1 VSVVEVSVFEEFCAA
16 GLWPGVGPS
25 VTQALLDAGIDRPAK
40 VTQAALAAL
49 ASVTDKK
56 AGKLYTAWLSAAPLY
71 ELTALL
77 LPHDLPLRWV
87 RRLADHLG
95 SAAPGTLAADP
106 WQLLVL
112 PDATLTQAD
121 RFARSVQPDVQP
133 KDPRRLRALVVR
145 ILGEESR
152 SGHTVSPA
160 ALIAAEMARYGLGA
174 ADDVRAAITAGV
186 DAGLL
191 RRTDGPG
198 PADEW
203 VALES
208 LAAAEDAVAK
218 HLRRLDS
225 AAKSL
230 APAKTAKAAA
240 ADLDATQRGAVEIL
254 ARHGVS
260 LLTGGPGTGKSRTV
274 TAVVRLARSI
284 GAEVVVAAPTGR
296 AAKRLTELLAEAR
309 GDCADASG
317 SDTAG
322 SDTAGADATDSD
334 SPDARTAEQ
343 AMTIHRLLG
352 ARPGAGGLGSTFEYD
367 AANPI
372 EADIVVIDETS
383 MLDAELAAAL
393 LAAIPDGAHLLLVG
407 DPAQLPS
414 IGAGRVLG
422 DILAA
427 AKFPITELT
436 TLYRQSAGGAIARL
450 AAAVRQGELVAPES
464 VDHEV
469 VVVAAAGSAA
479 AAHRVTQLVTDSIPR
494 VFGIAP
500 DGIQVVTPV
509 HAGPAGTKALNTALK
524 AALNPGPHHHSVR
537 GFDVGDRVV
546 ATANHFDAE
555 PTGYANGEIG
565 TVIDAKSGTLLV
577 AFAGGQAEISG
588 KSLNDLL
595 HGWAITV
602 HRAQG
607 SEWDAVVAVFPPEAG
622 RMLSRP
628 LVYTALTRARR
639 HLSAVHAAGPALA
652 HAVRR
657 VGARPRRTRLTGLLA
672 GGGVTRDS

>member
-1 VSVVEVSVFEEFCAA
+1 MSVFEEFCAA

-25 VTQALLDAGIDRPAK
+25 VTQALLDAGIDRPQQ

-49 ASVTDKK
+49 PSVTDKR
-56 AGKLYTAWLSAAPLY
+56 AGKLYTAWLAATPLY
-71 ELTALL
+71 ELAGLL
-77 LPHDLPLRWV
+77 LSHGLPIRWA
-87 RRLADHLG
+87 RRLTDQLG
-95 SAAPGTLAADP
+95 DGAAAGLAADP
-106 WQLLVL
+106 WRLLVL
-112 PDATLTQAD
+112 PDATVTQAD
-121 RFARSVQPDVQP
+121 RFARSALPDVHP
-133 KDPRRLRALVVR
+133 RDPRRLRALTVR
-145 ILGEESR
+145 ILGLEAR
-152 SGHTVSPA
+152 DGHTVSPV
-160 ALIAAEMARYGLGA
+160 ALLAAELARYGLGSPEDAHA
-174 ADDVRAAITAGV
+174 AVAAGV

-191 RRTDGPG
+191 RRIDGPG
-198 PADEW
+198 GPPDPW
-203 VALES
+203 VALET
-208 LAAAEDAVAK
+208 LAAAEDAVAR
-218 HLRRLDS
+218 HLRRLQS
-225 AAKSL
+225 VAATFASV
-230 APAKTAKAAA
+230 KAARA
-240 ADLDATQRGAVEIL
+240 AAGGLDDTQRRAVV
-254 ARHGVS
+254 AAVQHGVS
-260 LLTGGPGTGKSRTV
+260 VLTGGPGTGKSRTV
-274 TAVVRLARSI
+274 TAVVRLARGS

-296 AAKRLTELLAEAR
+296 AAKRLTELLAAAR
-309 GDCADASG
+309 GGAGGGTGDDAEAAD
-317 SDTAG
+317 
-322 SDTAGADATDSD
+322 
-334 SPDARTAEQ
+334 Q

-352 ARPGAGGLGSTFEYD
+352 ARPGSGGVGSTFEYD
-367 AANPI
+367 ASNPI
-372 EADIVVIDETS
+372 EADVVVVDEAS

-393 LAAIPDGAHLLLVG
+393 LAAIPDGSHLLLVG

-427 AKFPITELT
+427 GAFPVTELA
-436 TLYRQSAGGAIARL
+436 TLYRQAAGGAIARL
-450 AAAVRQGELVAPES
+450 AAAVRGGELVAPES
-464 VDHEV
+464 DDHEV

-494 VFGIAP
+494 VFGLP
-500 DGIQVVTPV
+500 SESIQVVTPV

-524 AALNPGPHHHSVR
+524 AALNPGPHHRSVR

-565 TVIDAKSGTLLV
+565 TVIDAGSGSLMV

-588 KSLNDLL
+588 KSLGDLL

-652 HAVRR
+652 HAVRH
-657 VGARPRRTRLTGLLA
+657 VGARPRRTRLAAILA
-672 GGGVTRDS
+672 EGGVMPDS